1 MSDALQLAIDA
12 LTIEDVSIRS
22 ATAETA
28 DGYDPKFDAD
38 AEGLDVQLKHV
49 VSSFE
54 LVDVG
59 NEDESVELLR
69 VFIDLGVRWV
79 RPTASDT
86 EEDPDDLSESANRVA
101 TIEAVMI
108 ADYSMEHNPGEE
120 ALEQFAQQNASF
132 HVWPYWREFV
142 TNQCL
147 RMNLPKL
154 VLPTRQ
160 FYRPPEE

>member
-22 ATAETA
+22 MTADMA
-28 DGYDPKFDAD
+28 DGYDPKFDPD
-38 AEGLDVQLKHV
+38 AEVLNVQLKHV

-54 LVDVG
+54 VVDVG
-59 NEDESVELLR
+59 SEDQSIELLR

-79 RPTASDT
+79 RTAAPDAG
-86 EEDPDDLSESANRVA
+86 EDPDEPSEIANEVA
-101 TIEAVMI
+101 AIEAVMI
-108 ADYSMEHNPGEE
+108 ADYSMESSPGED

-142 TNQCL
+142 SNQCM

-160 FYRPPEE
+160 FYRPPGD

>member
-1 MSDALQLAIDA
+1 MSNALQLAIDA

-22 ATAETA
+22 MSAKMA
-28 DGYDPKFDAD
+28 DGYDPKFDPD
-38 AEGLDVQLKHV
+38 AEELDVQLKHV

-54 LVDVG
+54 LVDIG
-59 NEDESVELLR
+59 NEGQSVELLR
-69 VFIDLGVRWV
+69 VSIDLGVRWV
-79 RPTASDT
+79 RPAAPNAGKDAD
-86 EEDPDDLSESANRVA
+86 DPSEPANKVA
-101 TIEAVMI
+101 AIEAVMI
-108 ADYSMEHNPGEE
+108 ADYSMEHNPGED

-142 TNQCL
+142 SHQCL

>member
-1 MSDALQLAIDA
+1 MDALA
-12 LTIEDVSIRS
+12 IEDVSVRS
-22 ATAETA
+22 VMAEMA
-28 DGYDPKFDAD
+28 DGYDPKFDPD
-38 AEGLDVQLKHV
+38 AEQLDVQLKHV

-59 NEDESVELLR
+59 NEEQSAELLR

-79 RPTASDT
+79 RPAIPDAG
-86 EEDPDDLSESANRVA
+86 EDPDDLSDSGNRVA
-101 TIEAVMI
+101 AIEAVLI
-108 ADYSMEHNPGEE
+108 ADYSMEHNPGQD
-120 ALEQFAQQNASF
+120 ALEQFAQRNASF

-142 TNQCL
+142 SNQCL

-160 FYRPPEE
+160 SYRPPSD